1 MAKLEG
7 RAAVITGA
15 GDGIG
20 RGIARRFA
28 REGARVLVAEKDE
41 SRGRATVEEIRE
53 EIGVEAEFLATDVTQ
68 KAAVDEAVAG
78 CVDRWGQV
86 DIVVNL
92 SLIHISEPTRP
103 Y

>member
-41 SRGRATVEEIRE
+41 SRGRATVEGIRE

-68 KAAVDEAVAG
+68 KAAVDEA
-78 CVDRWGQV
+78 
-86 DIVVNL
+86 L
-92 SLIHISEPTRP
+92 
-103 Y
+103 